1 MGYSGPMTAP
11 HPLLNAA
18 DVAAELRAELVELE
32 HEGAA
37 LAEEQAALCGDL
49 VKLGADA
56 RDLTVAA
63 DIAKAITA
71 ALRAALGNVKDRAV
85 AVAARAREVRA
96 ELVRYEAG
104 AYLTV
109 GEGVSL
115 STATLDA
122 VLRGEAPATV
132 QERIMA
138 ARVSA
143 ATTTPK
149 TEGDPAA
156 ALLEWTGTVWGEAP
170 A

>member
-37 LAEEQAALCGDL
+37 LVEEQAARCAELL
-49 VKLGADA
+49 QIAEDA
-56 RDLTVAA
+56 RTLALLPDP
-63 DIAKAITA
+63 AKVMIA

-85 AVAARAREVRA
+85 AVATRAREVRA
-96 ELVRYEAG
+96 ELGRHEAG

-156 ALLEWTGTVWGEAP
+156 ALLEWKGTVWGEAP
-170 A
+170 

>member
-1 MGYSGPMTAP
+1 MTAP

-37 LAEEQAALCGDL
+37 LAEEQAALCAEL
-49 VKLGADA
+49 VKIGSEALA
-56 RDLTVAA
+56 TVTPP
-63 DIAKAITA
+63 DPAKVATA
-71 ALRAALGNVKDRAV
+71 AYRAALGNIKDRAV

-96 ELVRYEAG
+96 ELGRHEAG

-115 STATLDA
+115 SAATLDA

-156 ALLEWTGTVWGEAP
+156 ALLEWKGTVWGEAP
-170 A
+170 

>member
-37 LAEEQAALCGDL
+37 LAEEQAALCAEL

-85 AVAARAREVRA
+85 AGAARIRDLRA
-96 ELVRYEAG
+96 ELQRYEAG
-104 AYLTV
+104 AYVVV

-115 STATLDA
+115 SAATLDA

-132 QERIMA
+132 QERLA
-138 ARVSA
+138 AVRLGVITA
-143 ATTTPK
+143 TPK
-149 TEGDPAA
+149 PEEDPAA
-156 ALLEWTGTVWGEAP
+156 ALLTWTGEVWGAP
-170 A
+170 

>member
-1 MGYSGPMTAP
+1 MTAP

-37 LAEEQAALCGDL
+37 LAEEQAALCAEL
-49 VKLGADA
+49 VKIGSEALA
-56 RDLTVAA
+56 TVTLP
-63 DIAKAITA
+63 DPAKVATA
-71 ALRAALGNVKDRAV
+71 AYRAALGNIKDRAV

-132 QERIMA
+132 AERIMA

-143 ATTTPK
+143 ATTAPK
-149 TEGDPAA
+149 TGDDPAA
-156 ALLEWTGTVWGEAP
+156 ALLEWNGTVWGEAP
-170 A
+170 P

>member
-1 MGYSGPMTAP
+1 MTAP

-37 LAEEQAALCGDL
+37 LAEEQAALCAEL
-49 VKLGADA
+49 VKIGSEALA
-56 RDLTVAA
+56 TVTPP
-63 DIAKAITA
+63 DPAKVATA
-71 ALRAALGNVKDRAV
+71 AYRAALGNIKDRAV

-96 ELVRYEAG
+96 ELTRHEAG

-122 VLRGEAPATV
+122 VLRGEAPATTS
-132 QERIMA
+132 ERIMA

-143 ATTTPK
+143 AATAPK
-149 TEGDPAA
+149 TDDDPAA
-156 ALLEWTGTVWGEAP
+156 ALLEWKGTVWGEAP

>member
-1 MGYSGPMTAP
+1 MTAP

-96 ELVRYEAG
+96 ELGRHEAG
-104 AYLTV
+104 PT
-109 GEGVSL
+109 S
-115 STATLDA
+115 
-122 VLRGEAPATV
+122 PW
-132 QERIMA
+132 
-138 ARVSA
+138 ARV
-143 ATTTPK
+143 
-149 TEGDPAA
+149 
-156 ALLEWTGTVWGEAP
+156 
-170 A
+170 